1 MGYSEMISDW
11 SSDANSEPLEDTAV
25 QPRCHCE
32 ALVGFDPSEAARTS
46 SSANHGVPLA
56 RDS

>member
-1 MGYSEMISDW
+1 MISDW

-25 QPRCHCE
+25 QPRCHCT